1 MELDYD
7 LIDFDTTCNFDP
19 TLAMAESDV
28 TYKGTTSLHNT
39 VDCWASSCYCSSNSF
54 LALVP
59 ELNSSQVVLA
69 ACINFWYSIKGCYSE
84 GNIKS

>member
-7 LIDFDTTCNFDP
+7 LIDFDTTCIFDP

-39 VDCWASSCYCSSNSF
+39 VDC
-54 LALVP
+54 
-59 ELNSSQVVLA
+59 
-69 ACINFWYSIKGCYSE
+69 
-84 GNIKS
+84 